1 MKLVQDQKSKVAS
14 RKLEIQPP
22 TLDFRLAKWLVVAG
36 LVVIA
41 FLAGMLIQQASE
53 ARPLN
58 VPVARGLTVITQTV
72 PTLVPTPQPTPL
84 PTFGDAP
91 PTIYINVPATHWEQ
105 IAGARDRALKRG
117 ILLNEDNPEVEG
129 TLRYNNQDMP
139 ITVALKGD
147 WADHLR
153 GDKWSLHIKVG
164 HNYFLFGMA
173 VFSIQNP
180 AVRQYTNEWAYH
192 TNLQR
197 EGVLGLRYRFVNVV
211 LNGQAK
217 GIYALEEGFSKELFE
232 AQQRREG
239 FILRYSENL
248 LWTWRSLAPN
258 HWVPPGVEAFYVIDE
273 YQTNKLIQAQG
284 LGAQRQMAE
293 GLLRAV
299 WEGDKRPSEVFDT
312 ELMGRF
318 LALTNLWG
326 GQHGLFWHNLR
337 YYYNPLTTRIE
348 PIGFNANA
356 LDPASAE
363 IDLDQQQ
370 FYHDPLLQAAY
381 VKSALAVASPK
392 YLDQLQAELE
402 LPMAAFNQALKDE
415 YGDLTPPWDKL
426 RSRAQQIRQQIQP
439 LQAVYAHLPLGES
452 NVVEVGNFLEW
463 PVQVVSLEIAGRSI
477 PVERSWVMTDSQ
489 SLLVQGKD
497 ALALNPLAVD
507 AKDVA
512 YARIR
517 VSQNLISITASSSIT
532 VVTRLLGGTD
542 EQRQQAVR
550 FYPEP
555 VSHGPQPTVTV
566 EQALA
571 QHSFLEKV
579 PEGKM
584 LVARS
589 GDWTIQ
595 DDLIIPKGYGLRI
608 EPGTTLRLGAGV
620 IVAVYGGPLQFEGE
634 ADAPILLTNAQGA
647 ETWGGIAVVE
657 AGAPSLWSYVT
668 LQNTG
673 GLNKPGWGTTG
684 ALNFYK
690 SPATISH
697 SHFLHIQNTDDTI
710 NFVISP
716 FKVLDSYFE
725 DTFADAIDSDFS
737 SSSLVE
743 RCGFRAIGNDGVDV
757 SGTHLVLRQSTMTD
771 MGDKAASIGEFSTA
785 DIEGITVTRAYIGL
799 AAKDGSRIT
808 ARNVKIVEPRIAG
821 LASYTKKTE
830 FGPAG
835 LTASNIVFE
844 NVERPTLVQTGNWID
859 LDGTR
864 IWGVDVDIDKLY
876 LPFTK
881 QK

>member
-1 MKLVQDQKSKVAS
+1 MRLRYSHWIILVG
-14 RKLEIQPP
+14 I
-22 TLDFRLAKWLVVAG
+22 
-36 LVVIA
+36 VVIA

-53 ARPLN
+53 ARLLN
-58 VPVARGLTVITQTV
+58 VPVARGLIVITQTA
-72 PTLVPTPQPTPL
+72 PTLAPTPRPTPL

-91 PTIYINVPATHWEQ
+91 PTIYINTPAAHWEQ

-139 ITVALKGD
+139 ITIALKGD

-153 GDKWSLHIKVG
+153 GDKWSLRIKV
-164 HNYFLFGMA
+164 NRDYFLFGMA
-173 VFSIQNP
+173 VFAIQDP
-180 AVRQYTNEWAYH
+180 TVRQYANEWAYH
-192 TNLQR
+192 ANLRR
-197 EGVLGLRYRFVNVV
+197 EGVLGLRYDLVNVV

-248 LWTWRSLAPN
+248 LWTWRSLAPDR
-258 HWVPPGVEAFYVIDE
+258 WVPPGVDAFHVIDE
-273 YQTNKLIQAQG
+273 YQTNKLIQAPG
-284 LGAQRQMAE
+284 LGAQRQIAE
-293 GLLRAV
+293 GMLRAA
-299 WEGDKRPSEVFDT
+299 WEGDKRPSEVFDA

-356 LDPASAE
+356 LDPASTR
-363 IDLDQQQ
+363 IDLDRQQ

-381 VKSALAVASPK
+381 VQSALEVTSPK
-392 YLDQLQAELE
+392 YIDQLQAELGPQME
-402 LPMAAFNQALKDE
+402 TFNLALKDE
-415 YGDLTPPWDKL
+415 YGDLALPWDKL
-426 RSRAQQIRQQIQP
+426 RSRAQQIRQRVQP
-439 LQAVYAHLPLGES
+439 LQAVYAHLPLGET
-452 NVVEVGNFLEW
+452 NVVAVGNLLEW
-463 PVQVVSLEIAGRSI
+463 PVQVVGLETAGRLT
-477 PVERSWVMTDSQ
+477 PVERSWLMTDSQ
-489 SLLVQGKD
+489 SLLVHGVD
-497 ALALNPLAVD
+497 ALALNPLAVG

-512 YARIR
+512 YAHIR
-517 VSQNLISITASSSIT
+517 VPQNLISITASSSIT
-532 VVTRLLGGTD
+532 LVTRLLGGD
-542 EQRQQAVR
+542 NEQRQQAVR

-555 VSHGPQPTVTV
+555 VLRGPQPTVTV
-566 EQALA
+566 DEALA
-571 QHSFLEKV
+571 QHHFLAQA
-579 PEGKM
+579 PDGKI
-584 LVARS
+584 LVVRS
-589 GDWTIQ
+589 GDWTVQ
-595 DDLIIPKGYGLRI
+595 DDLIIPQGYGLRI

-620 IVAVYGGPLQFEGE
+620 IVTVHRGPVQFEGR
-634 ADAPILLTNAQGA
+634 ADAPILLTNAEGA
-647 ETWGGIAVVE
+647 ETWGGMAVVE
-657 AGAPSLWSYVT
+657 AGAPSSLSHVT

-684 ALNFYK
+684 ALNFYA

-697 SHFLHIQNTDDTI
+697 SRFLHIRNTDDTI

-716 FKVLDSYFE
+716 FEVSDSYFE
-725 DTFADAIDSDFS
+725 DTAVDAIDADFS
-737 SSSLVE
+737 SSGLVE
-743 RCGFRAIGNDGVDV
+743 RCVFQNIGNDGMDV

-771 MGDKAASIGEFSTA
+771 MGDKGASVGEFSTA
-785 DIEGITVTRAYIGL
+785 EIEGITVTRAYIGV
-799 AAKDGSRIT
+799 AVKDGSRVT
-808 ARNVKIVEPRIAG
+808 ARNIKIVEPLIAG

-864 IWGVDVDIDKLY
+864 IWGAFVDIDKLY